1 MELFESTLGRMIY
14 LFAFIL
20 AGYILVRFR
29 IVKSDSA
36 GVLSKLENTL
46 FIPALVMGTLMESFT
61 VDKIN
66 QAWKLLLF
74 SLAIEAVVL
83 PLAILSGRLL
93 GHDRDERNT
102 IAYGLAF
109 SNFGFMGNA
118 VVSAVFPAEYFSQ
131 YLIFTLVLWVII
143 YGWAVPAWL
152 IPKDE
157 EGAGKGRLKTLL
169 NPMFVGAL
177 LGIVFGLTGLVGRL
191 PQSVGSVFTSVI
203 KTAGDCMSP
212 VAMILTGMTVAAV
225 DMKKALGAWN
235 IYAVTFIRLAV
246 FPLLGLGIFSLFPLP
261 EVFVVCAVCALA
273 MPLGLSPVVIPAG
286 YGKDT
291 SRAAAMTLVSHLA
304 SMISIPLLF
313 LLLQKIA

>member
-1 MELFESTLGRMIY
+1 MDLFGSTLGRMIY
-14 LFAFIL
+14 LFTFIL
-20 AGYILVRFR
+20 AGYLLTR
-29 IVKSDSA
+29 IKVVKPEAA

-61 VDKIN
+61 LSKIN

-74 SLAIEAVVL
+74 SVAIEAVVL
-83 PLAILSGRLL
+83 PLSIFAARFCSK
-93 GHDRDERNT
+93 DSYERNT

-118 VVSAVFPAEYFSQ
+118 VVSAVFPEHFGD
-131 YLIFTLVLWVII
+131 YLIFTLPLWVVI

-152 IPKDE
+152 IPKNE
-157 EGAGKGRLKTLL
+157 QRKGAGRLKNLF

-177 LGIVFGLTGLVGRL
+177 LGIILGLTELHTQL
-191 PQSVGSVFTSVI
+191 PESVGSVFTSIV

-212 VAMILTGMTVAAV
+212 VAMILTGITVASINL
-225 DMKKALGAWN
+225 KKTLRAWN
-235 IYAVTFIRLAV
+235 IYVVTLLRLVV
-246 FPLLGLGIFSLFPLP
+246 FPLVGLGIFAFLPLP
-261 EVFVVCAVCALA
+261 EVFVVCAVCTLS

-291 SRAAAMTLVSHLA
+291 SSAAAMTLVSHLA
-304 SMISIPLLF
+304 SMLTIPLLF
-313 LLLQKIA
+313 ILLQKIV